1 MFVIHKGDAIMVDKN
16 GLQSRDR
23 PDSSS
28 LSIGGA
34 SAQMPYA
41 PMGESEIVYPASDG
55 KPMGETE
62 LHRDALI
69 DALLR
74 LKEHFKDNSAV
85 CVSGYM
91 MMYYVEGNPRKSISP
106 DVFVTFGVGRKQRRI
121 YRIWEEGSPPHFVLE
136 FSSEKTYRNDLR
148 GKKALYAEIGI
159 TEYFLCDVE
168 GRYLPTPLMG
178 FRLAGKNYDAIPP
191 NADGSVPSAGLGLEL
206 SLREERLGFYNPV
219 LKRWLETP
227 AEAAVAQARRA
238 ESVAEREAEARK
250 KAETELAR
258 LREEI
263 ERMKASSE
271 SPSENS

>member
-91 MMYYVEGNPRKSISP
+91 MI
-106 DVFVTFGVGRKQRRI
+106 
-121 YRIWEEGSPPHFVLE
+121 VLC
-136 FSSEKTYRNDLR
+136 R
-148 GKKALYAEIGI
+148 GQPSKIN
-159 TEYFLCDVE
+159 
-168 GRYLPTPLMG
+168 
-178 FRLAGKNYDAIPP
+178 LAGCVRYVWRRTQTA
-191 NADGSVPSAGLGLEL
+191 AHLSYLG
-206 SLREERLGFYNPV
+206 RGQPV
-219 LKRWLETP
+219 T
-227 AEAAVAQARRA
+227 
-238 ESVAEREAEARK
+238 SC
-250 KAETELAR
+250 
-258 LREEI
+258 
-263 ERMKASSE
+263 
-271 SPSENS
+271 